1 MNAILPLLLS
11 AVIAH
16 AMPARAQDTQPTQAA
31 PAITTIPSLEVSR
44 YMGKW
49 YEIARFPNKF
59 QRDCVSDT
67 SATYSVLPDG
77 RVSVVNRCRQADGS
91 EKSAEGVARQLGGP
105 TSPRLEVRFAPAILS
120 FIPMV
125 WGDYWVIDL
134 DSDYRLAAVS
144 DRKGDYLWILSR
156 TPTVDQA
163 AYDALVKRIAAQ
175 GLDVAKLQATPQR

>member
-49 YEIARFPNKF
+49 YEIARFPNTF

-77 RVSVVNRCRQADGS
+77 RVSVVNLCRQADGS

-105 TSPRLEVRFAPAILS
+105 TSPKLEVRFAPAILS

-134 DSDYRLAAVS
+134 DPDYRLAAVS